1 MYAVVLWIRRDRVV
15 EPLCRHAAENVDRHA
30 DTVTLPTTGRQRS
43 AKTDLFYVPAA
54 LALSLATTSSSPPLR
69 ACV

>member
-30 DTVTLPTTGRQRS
+30 DTVTLPQPGVG
-43 AKTDLFYVPAA
+43 DLRKPSLYVPAA
-54 LALSLATTSSSPPLR
+54 LALISLRPRPR
-69 ACV
+69 P